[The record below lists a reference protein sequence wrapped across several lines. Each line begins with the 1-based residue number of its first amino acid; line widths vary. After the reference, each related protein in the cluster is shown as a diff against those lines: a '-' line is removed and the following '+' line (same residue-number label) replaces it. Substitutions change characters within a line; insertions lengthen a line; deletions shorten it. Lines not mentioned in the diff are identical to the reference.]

1 VSDLL
6 AAVPALGCGGVVQ
19 VAVAIPQTGIQDV
32 IHGDGVVAYDL
43 MGRPGRQGADVLV
56 DAQHVVGDGY
66 VAQGDVAGVGHRQGV
81 LHDIAN
87 GAGLKA
93 TDQFSFLDQFDAPL
107 GIQLDLGEAGVA
119 DVLLAVL
126 RLGAGDVDQVALGH
140 VLLLDGVAAV
150 ELSFGARGQF
160 SNDLVDNAQHRVVHL
175 DVFQRD
181 VAGVFDGDGELDL
194 ITHRGP
200 LAMGSLGHLQ
210 TGQGVQVNLGLSL
223 GGDGITHGRL
233 SGYVHRVA
241 QGAGQV
247 RLLDHVLGLS
257 GIHRVGSVGRQAVHN
272 GVQSQHR
279 IFASRVGQ
287 GDVAG
292 VLDGDGVGD
301 GVTHGGLVDI
311 GPLVHLE
318 GRVAGVPVHFN
329 GGCVLNT
336 IACRRLA
343 RSGHRVAQGVVVA
356 SRNDVLSAA
365 GVQSVFL
372 TRCQFTDIEIV
383 DTQHGIVDGNVA
395 QGHVAGVLD
404 GDGVG
409 DGVTHLVFL
418 LVRRLGDL
426 YGGIVIDID
435 GPI

>member
-175 DVFQRD
+175 DVFQ
-181 VAGVFDGDGELDL
+181 
-194 ITHRGP
+194 
-200 LAMGSLGHLQ
+200 
-210 TGQGVQVNLGLSL
+210 
-223 GGDGITHGRL
+223 
-233 SGYVHRVA
+233 
-241 QGAGQV
+241 
-247 RLLDHVLGLS
+247 
-257 GIHRVGSVGRQAVHN
+257 
-272 GVQSQHR
+272 
-279 IFASRVGQ
+279 
-287 GDVAG
+287 GDVTG
-292 VLDGDGVGD
+292 VLHLDGVGD

-372 TRCQFTDIEIV
+372 TRCQCTDIEIV
-383 DTQHGIVDGNVA
+383 DTQHGIVDGYVA
-395 QGHVAGVLD
+395 QGDVAGVLD